1 LLIISRSALH
11 ERDIYFDKVFALFLG
26 MLKKYFFSIFIAS
39 SILLA
44 CKSKK
49 EDDKKTFFP
58 VLSFIQSQVA
68 HVDTSLY
75 PIVKL
80 TYIDSTRTDTQ
91 YIKREDF
98 RSIAKDFLELPDLSK
113 PKFKKRFINEERYDE
128 TLGRVIFT
136 VLPVNPD
143 KEQIQ
148 RQEVIIN
155 NAGNDVNS
163 IYIDFFV
170 SSKDSSVEKK
180 LFWRADR
187 SFQVTT
193 IKQKPGM
200 AETITTSKVI
210 WNEPAD
216 Q

>member
-1 LLIISRSALH
+1 MI
-11 ERDIYFDKVFALFLG
+11 
-26 MLKKYFFSIFIAS
+26 KKY
-39 SILLA
+39 ILCVLVAVFTLYA

-49 EDDKKTFFP
+49 KEEKEAFFP
-58 VLSFIQSQVA
+58 ALSFIQSQVA

-75 PIVKL
+75 PIIKL
-80 TYIDSTRTDTQ
+80 TFVDSTRTDTE

-98 RSIAKDFLELPDLSK
+98 RSLAKDFLELPDLGSS
-113 PKFKKRFINEERYDE
+113 KFKKRFTEEKRYDE

-136 VLPVNPD
+136 LLPVSAD

-155 NAGNDVNS
+155 NAGNDVHS
-163 IYIDFFV
+163 IYIDFFS

-180 LFWRADR
+180 LFWRADQ
-187 SFQVTT
+187 SFQITT
-193 IKQKPGM
+193 IKQKPGT
-200 AETITTSKVI
+200 AEIITTSKVV
-210 WNEPAD
+210 WNEPNN

>member
-1 LLIISRSALH
+1 MY
-11 ERDIYFDKVFALFLG
+11 ERDIYFDAVFALILG
-26 MLKKYFFSIFIAS
+26 MHKKNFFYTFIAVSIFF
-39 SILLA
+39 A
-44 CKSKK
+44 CKAKK
-49 EDDKKTFFP
+49 EEDKETFFP
-58 VLSFIQSQVA
+58 VLSFLQSQVA
-68 HVDTSLY
+68 HIDTSLY

-80 TYIDSTRTDTQ
+80 TYFDSTRTDTE

-98 RSIAKDFLELPDLSK
+98 RSLAKDFLELPDLSK

-128 TLGRVIFT
+128 TLGRAIFT
-136 VLPVNPD
+136 LLPVNPD

-163 IYIDFFV
+163 IYIDFFS

-187 SFQVTT
+187 SFQITT

-200 AETITTSKVI
+200 AETVTTSKVI
-210 WNEPAD
+210 WNEPVD